1 MTLQASNGDRIFAKN
16 IESISQLVSLTCIEF
31 NSVVETSNLPYGL
44 LGPVIV
50 DSGPRKLFYFT
61 DTPISLSM
69 YSVASLRRTIPKL
82 PSLRPNSDFISS

>member
-16 IESISQLVSLTCIEF
+16 IESISQLVSLIEF
-31 NSVVETSNLPYGL
+31 NSVETSNLPYGL

-50 DSGPRKLFYFT
+50 DPGPRKLFYFT

>member
-16 IESISQLVSLTCIEF
+16 MESISQLVSLIEF